1 MNFGYGIQV
10 VKAYERSMDMSINC
24 VYMDKN
30 QIILSADSRETFID
44 ESFRDDRQKL
54 FVNEK
59 CQIIW
64 TMTGVLKYNNIDYVQ
79 VVNSIMNMEEATL
92 ERKMIAIQEIMKYPS
107 LALSKEQK
115 KDIYFNMFVGGI
127 LNGNFVVYV
136 LEVCNGN
143 IDLAK
148 NKYYIHHLEP
158 ISSGSLKDFTKYVD
172 KKILKD
178 GSEEEKVKE
187 MTDAIYQAQKVNT
200 YIGGGAYVGILHK
213 DGSIKTF
220 INGEEKEIEK

>member
-1 MNFGYGIQV
+1 
-10 VKAYERSMDMSINC
+10 MSINC

-54 FVNEK
+54 FINKK

-136 LEVCNGN
+136 LEVYNGN

-158 ISSGSLKDFTKYVD
+158 MSSGSLEDFTKYVD
-172 KKILKD
+172 KKILKE

-200 YIGGGAYVGILHK
+200 YIGGGAYVGILYR

-220 INGEEKEIEK
+220 INGEKKEIGK

>member
-1 MNFGYGIQV
+1 
-10 VKAYERSMDMSINC
+10 MSINC

-115 KDIYFNMFVGGI
+115 KDIYFNMFVSGI

-148 NKYYIHHLEP
+148 NKYYIHHLDP

-220 INGEEKEIEK
+220 INGEKKEIGK

>member
-200 YIGGGAYVGILHK
+200 YIGGGAYVGILHR

-220 INGEEKEIEK
+220 INGEKKEIGK

>member
-1 MNFGYGIQV
+1 
-10 VKAYERSMDMSINC
+10 MSINC
-24 VYMDKN
+24 VYMDNN

-136 LEVCNGN
+136 LEVYNGN

-158 ISSGSLKDFTKYVD
+158 MSSGSLKDFTKYVD

-200 YIGGGAYVGILHK
+200 YIGGGAYVGILYR

-220 INGEEKEIEK
+220 INGKEKEIGK

>member
-1 MNFGYGIQV
+1 
-10 VKAYERSMDMSINC
+10 MSINC
-24 VYMDKN
+24 VYMDNN

-79 VVNSIMNMEEATL
+79 VVNSIMNIEEATL

-136 LEVCNGN
+136 LEVYNGN

-158 ISSGSLKDFTKYVD
+158 MSSGSLKDFTKYVD

-200 YIGGGAYVGILHK
+200 YIGGGAYVGILHR

>member
-1 MNFGYGIQV
+1 
-10 VKAYERSMDMSINC
+10 MSINC

-107 LALSKEQK
+107 LALNKEQK

-158 ISSGSLKDFTKYVD
+158 MSSGSLKDFTKYVD

>member
-1 MNFGYGIQV
+1 
-10 VKAYERSMDMSINC
+10 MSINC
-24 VYMDKN
+24 VYMDNN

-79 VVNSIMNMEEATL
+79 VVNSIMNMEEAIL

-136 LEVCNGN
+136 LEVYNGN

-158 ISSGSLKDFTKYVD
+158 MSSGSLEDFTKYVD
-172 KKILKD
+172 KKILKE

-200 YIGGGAYVGILHK
+200 YIGGGAYVGILYR

>member
-1 MNFGYGIQV
+1 
-10 VKAYERSMDMSINC
+10 MSINC

-54 FVNEK
+54 FINKK

-127 LNGNFVVYV
+127 LNGNLVVYV

-158 ISSGSLKDFTKYVD
+158 MSSGSLKDFTKYVD

-200 YIGGGAYVGILHK
+200 YIGGGAYVGILYR

-220 INGEEKEIEK
+220 INGKEKEIGK

>member
-1 MNFGYGIQV
+1 
-10 VKAYERSMDMSINC
+10 MSINC

-107 LALSKEQK
+107 LALRKEQK

-158 ISSGSLKDFTKYVD
+158 MSSGSLEDFTKYVD

-200 YIGGGAYVGILHK
+200 YIGGGAYVGILHR

>member
-10 VKAYERSMDMSINC
+10 VKAYEKSMDMSINC

-158 ISSGSLKDFTKYVD
+158 MSSGSLKDFTKYVD

-187 MTDAIYQAQKVNT
+187 MTDAIYQAQKRC
-200 YIGGGAYVGILHK
+200 YLSSSK
-213 DGSIKTF
+213 S
-220 INGEEKEIEK
+220 

>member
-1 MNFGYGIQV
+1 
-10 VKAYERSMDMSINC
+10 MSINC

-54 FVNEK
+54 FINKK

-136 LEVCNGN
+136 LEVYNGN

-158 ISSGSLKDFTKYVD
+158 MNSGSLEDFTKYVD
-172 KKILKD
+172 KKILKE

-200 YIGGGAYVGILHK
+200 YIGGGAYVGILYR

>member
-1 MNFGYGIQV
+1 
-10 VKAYERSMDMSINC
+10 MSINC
-24 VYMDKN
+24 VYMDNN

-54 FVNEK
+54 FINKK

-127 LNGNFVVYV
+127 LNGNLVVYV

-158 ISSGSLKDFTKYVD
+158 MSSGSLKDFTKYVD

-200 YIGGGAYVGILHK
+200 YIGGGAYVGILYR

-220 INGEEKEIEK
+220 INGKEKEIGK

>member
-1 MNFGYGIQV
+1 
-10 VKAYERSMDMSINC
+10 MSINC

-64 TMTGVLKYNNIDYVQ
+64 AMTGVLKYNNIDYVQ
-79 VVNSIMNMEEATL
+79 VVNSVMNMEEATL

-158 ISSGSLKDFTKYVD
+158 MSSGSLEDFTKYVD

-200 YIGGGAYVGILHK
+200 YIGGGAYVGILHR

>member
-1 MNFGYGIQV
+1 
-10 VKAYERSMDMSINC
+10 MSINC

-64 TMTGVLKYNNIDYVQ
+64 TMTGVLKYSNIDYVQ
-79 VVNSIMNMEEATL
+79 VVNSVMNMEEATL

-127 LNGNFVVYV
+127 LNGNCVVYGV
-136 LEVCNGN
+136 EVCNGN

-158 ISSGSLKDFTKYVD
+158 MSSGSLKDFTKYVD

-200 YIGGGAYVGILHK
+200 YIGGGAYVGILHR

-220 INGEEKEIEK
+220 INGIEKEIGK

>member
-54 FVNEK
+54 FINKK

-64 TMTGVLKYNNIDYVQ
+64 AMTGVLKYNNIDYVQ
-79 VVNSIMNMEEATL
+79 VVNSVMNMEEATIEEKL
-92 ERKMIAIQEIMKYPS
+92 IAIQHIMQYPS
-107 LALSKEQK
+107 IQLNKEEK
-115 KDIYFNMFVGGI
+115 KDVYFNMFIGTI
-127 LNGNFVVYV
+127 FNGNFTTYT
-136 LEVCNGN
+136 LEVCNGEIQPN
-143 IDLAK
+143 K
-148 NKYYIHHLEP
+148 NKRYTGELDP

-200 YIGGGAYVGILHK
+200 YIGGGAYVGILHR

>member
-1 MNFGYGIQV
+1 
-10 VKAYERSMDMSINC
+10 MSINC

-79 VVNSIMNMEEATL
+79 IVNSVMNMEEATL

-148 NKYYIHHLEP
+148 NKYYIHHLDP
-158 ISSGSLKDFTKYVD
+158 MSSGSLKDFTKYVD

-178 GSEEEKVKE
+178 ASEEEKVKE

-200 YIGGGAYVGILHK
+200 YIGGGAYVGILHR

-220 INGEEKEIEK
+220 INGVEKEIGK

>member
-1 MNFGYGIQV
+1 
-10 VKAYERSMDMSINC
+10 MSINC

-54 FVNEK
+54 FVNKK

-79 VVNSIMNMEEATL
+79 VVNSVMNMEEATIEEKL
-92 ERKMIAIQEIMKYPS
+92 IAIQHIMQYPS
-107 LALSKEQK
+107 IQLSKEEK
-115 KDIYFNMFVGGI
+115 KDIYFNMFVGTVF
-127 LNGNFVVYV
+127 NGNLTTYT
-136 LEVCNGN
+136 LEVCNGEIQSN
-143 IDLAK
+143 K
-148 NKYYIHHLEP
+148 NRRYTGELEP
-158 ISSGSLKDFTKYVD
+158 MSSGSLKDFTKYID

-178 GSEEEKVKE
+178 GSEDEKVKE

-200 YIGGGAYVGILHK
+200 YIGGGAYVGILHR

-220 INGEEKEIEK
+220 INGEEKKLVNKKSL

>member
-158 ISSGSLKDFTKYVD
+158 MSSGSLKDFTKYVD

-200 YIGGGAYVGILHK
+200 YIGGGAYVGILHR

-220 INGEEKEIEK
+220 INGEKKEIGK

>member
-1 MNFGYGIQV
+1 
-10 VKAYERSMDMSINC
+10 MSINC

-54 FVNEK
+54 FINKK

-136 LEVCNGN
+136 LEVYNGN

-158 ISSGSLKDFTKYVD
+158 MSSGSLEDFTKYVD
-172 KKILKD
+172 KKILKE

-200 YIGGGAYVGILHK
+200 YIGGGAYVGILYR

>member
-158 ISSGSLKDFTKYVD
+158 MSSGSLKDFTKYVD

>member
-1 MNFGYGIQV
+1 
-10 VKAYERSMDMSINC
+10 MSINC

-54 FVNEK
+54 FINKK

-127 LNGNFVVYV
+127 LNGNLVVYV

-158 ISSGSLKDFTKYVD
+158 MSSGSLKDFTKYVD

-200 YIGGGAYVGILHK
+200 YIGGGTYVGILYR

-220 INGEEKEIEK
+220 INGKEKEIGK

>member
-1 MNFGYGIQV
+1 
-10 VKAYERSMDMSINC
+10 MSINC

-54 FVNEK
+54 FINKK

-127 LNGNFVVYV
+127 LNGNLVVYV

-158 ISSGSLKDFTKYVD
+158 MSSGSLKDFTKYVD

-200 YIGGGAYVGILHK
+200 YIGGGAYVGILYR

-220 INGEEKEIEK
+220 INGKEKEIEK

>member
-1 MNFGYGIQV
+1 
-10 VKAYERSMDMSINC
+10 MSINC
-24 VYMDKN
+24 VYMDNN

-92 ERKMIAIQEIMKYPS
+92 ERKMIAIQEIMKYQS

-136 LEVCNGN
+136 LEVYNGN

-158 ISSGSLKDFTKYVD
+158 MSSGSLEDFTKYVD
-172 KKILKD
+172 KKILKE

-200 YIGGGAYVGILHK
+200 YIGGGAYVGILYR

>member
-1 MNFGYGIQV
+1 
-10 VKAYERSMDMSINC
+10 MSINC

-148 NKYYIHHLEP
+148 NKYYIHHLDP

-220 INGEEKEIEK
+220 INGEKKEIGK

>member
-1 MNFGYGIQV
+1 
-10 VKAYERSMDMSINC
+10 MSINC
-24 VYMDKN
+24 VYMDNN

-79 VVNSIMNMEEATL
+79 VVNSIMNMEDATL

-136 LEVCNGN
+136 LEVYNGN

-158 ISSGSLKDFTKYVD
+158 MSSGSLEDFTKYVD
-172 KKILKD
+172 KKILKE

-200 YIGGGAYVGILHK
+200 YIGGGAYVGILYR

>member
-1 MNFGYGIQV
+1 
-10 VKAYERSMDMSINC
+10 MSINC

-54 FVNEK
+54 FINKK

-79 VVNSIMNMEEATL
+79 VVNSVMNMEEATL

-220 INGEEKEIEK
+220 INGEEKEIGK

>member
-1 MNFGYGIQV
+1 
-10 VKAYERSMDMSINC
+10 MSINC

-54 FVNEK
+54 FINKK

-136 LEVCNGN
+136 LEVYNGN

-158 ISSGSLKDFTKYVD
+158 MSSGSLEDFTKYVD
-172 KKILKD
+172 KKILKE

-200 YIGGGAYVGILHK
+200 YIGGGAYVGILYR

-220 INGEEKEIEK
+220 INGEKKEICK

>member
-1 MNFGYGIQV
+1 
-10 VKAYERSMDMSINC
+10 MSINC
-24 VYMDKN
+24 VYMDNN

-92 ERKMIAIQEIMKYPS
+92 ERKMITIQEIMKYPS

-136 LEVCNGN
+136 LEVYNGN

-158 ISSGSLKDFTKYVD
+158 MSSGSLEDFTKYVD
-172 KKILKD
+172 KKILKE

-200 YIGGGAYVGILHK
+200 YIGGGAYVGILHR

-220 INGEEKEIEK
+220 INGEKKEIGK

>member
-1 MNFGYGIQV
+1 
-10 VKAYERSMDMSINC
+10 
-24 VYMDKN
+24 
-30 QIILSADSRETFID
+30 
-44 ESFRDDRQKL
+44 
-54 FVNEK
+54 
-59 CQIIW
+59 
-64 TMTGVLKYNNIDYVQ
+64 MTGVLKYNNIDYVQ

-158 ISSGSLKDFTKYVD
+158 ISSGSLKGFTKYVD

>member
-1 MNFGYGIQV
+1 
-10 VKAYERSMDMSINC
+10 MSINC
-24 VYMDKN
+24 VYMDNN

-158 ISSGSLKDFTKYVD
+158 MSSGSLKDFTQYVD

-200 YIGGGAYVGILHK
+200 YIGGGAYVGILYR

-220 INGEEKEIEK
+220 INGEKKEIGK

>member
-1 MNFGYGIQV
+1 
-10 VKAYERSMDMSINC
+10 MSINC

-54 FVNEK
+54 FINKK

-127 LNGNFVVYV
+127 LNGNLVVYV

-158 ISSGSLKDFTKYVD
+158 MSSGSLEDFTKYVD
-172 KKILKD
+172 KKILKE

-200 YIGGGAYVGILHK
+200 YIGGGAYVGILYR

>member
-1 MNFGYGIQV
+1 
-10 VKAYERSMDMSINC
+10 MSINC

-54 FVNEK
+54 FINKK

-136 LEVCNGN
+136 LEVSNGN

-158 ISSGSLKDFTKYVD
+158 MSSGSLEDFTKYVD
-172 KKILKD
+172 KKILKE

-200 YIGGGAYVGILHK
+200 YIGGGAYVGILYR

>member
-1 MNFGYGIQV
+1 
-10 VKAYERSMDMSINC
+10 MSINC
-24 VYMDKN
+24 VYMDNN

-136 LEVCNGN
+136 LEVYNGN

-158 ISSGSLKDFTKYVD
+158 MSSGSLEDFTKYVD
-172 KKILKD
+172 KKILKE

-200 YIGGGAYVGILHK
+200 YIGGGAYVGILYR

-220 INGEEKEIEK
+220 INGEEKENEK

>member
-10 VKAYERSMDMSINC
+10 VKAYEKSMDMSINC

-158 ISSGSLKDFTKYVD
+158 MSSGSLKDFTKYVD

>member
-1 MNFGYGIQV
+1 
-10 VKAYERSMDMSINC
+10 MSINC
-24 VYMDKN
+24 VYMDNN

-92 ERKMIAIQEIMKYPS
+92 ERKMSTIQKIMIYPL

-136 LEVCNGN
+136 LEVYNGN

-158 ISSGSLKDFTKYVD
+158 MSSGSLEDFTKYVD
-172 KKILKD
+172 KKILKE

-200 YIGGGAYVGILHK
+200 YIGGGAYVGILYR

>member
-1 MNFGYGIQV
+1 
-10 VKAYERSMDMSINC
+10 MSINC
-24 VYMDKN
+24 VYMDNN

-136 LEVCNGN
+136 LEVYNGN

-158 ISSGSLKDFTKYVD
+158 MSSGSLEDFTKYVD
-172 KKILKD
+172 KKILKE

-200 YIGGGAYVGILHK
+200 YIGGGAYVGILYR